1 MVLNHASLVSPDE
14 HTCLRWLQDLAIGM
28 STLSGQRIVRN
39 ALHSSRPLLETLCLP
54 DYSFFNAI
62 LELPTTARDE
72 RVYLLSLITN
82 TPLLQGLAPEVK
94 DQFLRCE
101 THPMPPDDGEPL
113 LLCALQGWI
122 AVGFPSSSDWERDEI
137 SITFRELQHDGEWEE
152 VQEVVD
158 HLASSSHSAAICERH
173 ALRTRNGSPEEQ
185 WEKRDAVF
193 TCLRF
198 GRDVEHNIRSQQTL
212 LPRILDK
219 LHSLNED
226 AAAWQVTGGT
236 MPQWSRHVTPEH
248 PSVRH
253 LRVFMSYTG
262 EHRVF
267 EWHARYS
274 NGSNGGRIHFR
285 VEADTRTI
293 EVGYIGPH
301 L

>member
-1 MVLNHASLVSPDE
+1 MVLNHVSLASPNK
-14 HTCLRWLQDLAIGM
+14 HTCLHWLQDLAVGM
-28 STLSGQRIVRN
+28 STLSGQRVVRN
-39 ALHSSRPLLETLCLP
+39 ILHSSRPLHEVLCLP
-54 DYSFFNAI
+54 GWSFSNAI
-62 LELPTTARDE
+62 VELPPIARDE

-82 TPLLQGLAPEVK
+82 APFGVGLTPVVK

-101 THPMPPDDGEPL
+101 TYPMPPDDGEPL
-113 LLCALQGWI
+113 LLCALLGWV
-122 AVGFPSSSDWERDEI
+122 AVGFPSSSNWEHDAI
-137 SITFRELQHDGEWEE
+137 NITFRELLANDEWEE
-152 VQEVVD
+152 TQETID
-158 HLASSSHSAAICERH
+158 HLASSLHSAAIYDRH
-173 ALRTRNGSPEEQ
+173 YTRTRNGSPEEQ

-193 TCLRF
+193 TYLRF
-198 GRDVEHNIRSQQTL
+198 GRDTEHNIGSQQSL
-212 LPRILDK
+212 LPRIIDK
-219 LHSLNED
+219 LHSLNKD
-226 AAAWQVTGGT
+226 AATWQVTGGT

-248 PSVRH
+248 ASVRH

-262 EHRVF
+262 EHRLF